1 MTILARLTTVF
12 AVTIALGAAGVA
24 LAQSDPTVDAARST
38 GAVGEQADGYL
49 GFPTPPSAAL
59 KAAVDAVNI
68 KRRAVY
74 TDLAAKR
81 NVTIQE
87 VAGATACELL
97 GSRVGPGQMYRT
109 AAGAWKTNNGSVEKP
124 PFCP

>member
-12 AVTIALGAAGVA
+12 AVTIALGAASVA
-24 LAQSDPTVDAARST
+24 MAQTDPAVETARAA
-38 GAVGEQADGYL
+38 GQVGEQSDGYL
-49 GFPTPPSAAL
+49 GFPQPPSAAL

-97 GSRVGPGQMYRT
+97 TSRVGPGQMYRT
-109 AAGAWKTNNGSVEKP
+109 VAGTWKSNNGSVEKP
-124 PFCP
+124 SFCP

>member
-1 MTILARLTTVF
+1 MTMLAKLTT
-12 AVTIALGAAGVA
+12 AWALAIALGAAGVA
-24 LAQSDPTVDAARST
+24 VAQTDPAVEAARAT

-49 GFPTPPSAAL
+49 GFPKPPSAAL
-59 KAAVDAVNI
+59 KSAVDAVNI

-81 NVTIQE
+81 NVTVQE
-87 VAGATACELL
+87 VAGATACQLL
-97 GSRVGPGQMYRT
+97 ATRVGPGQMYRT
-109 AAGAWKTNNGSVEKP
+109 QAGVWQANNGSVEKP